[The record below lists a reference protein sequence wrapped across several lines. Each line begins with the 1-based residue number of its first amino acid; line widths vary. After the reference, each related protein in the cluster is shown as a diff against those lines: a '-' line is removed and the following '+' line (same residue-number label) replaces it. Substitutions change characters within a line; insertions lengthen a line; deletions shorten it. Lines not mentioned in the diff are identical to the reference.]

1 MIELMHLRSHSVSE
15 RQDVIPTMV
24 QFLFFLCSFGEL
36 VEWAVAC
43 KSADTYAG
51 FMLSIV
57 GTPEKMSAIA
67 KIYLGPFGKW

>member
-1 MIELMHLRSHSVSE
+1 M
-15 RQDVIPTMV
+15 
-24 QFLFFLCSFGEL
+24 
-36 VEWAVAC
+36 AC

-51 FMLSIV
+51 SMLSIV